1 MIVDVG
7 EAVERLSRGEVVAYP
22 TETVYGLG
30 VDAGSEQALERL
42 FRLKGRD
49 PTQALSVL
57 VLDLDHLAGLVPDL
71 PATARTLALNFWPG
85 PLTLVIIARASQL
98 SRVSSSHGVGFR
110 CSSHPVARALAF
122 HSDRHVVST
131 SCNRSGQP
139 PCSSAEAV
147 ETLFGED
154 LPIAGGGVAG
164 GRAPS
169 TVVAVSPNGKVELL
183 REGEVPYA
191 KLLKELKA

>member
-1 MIVDVG
+1 LIVEVG
-7 EAVERLSRGEVVAYP
+7 EAVERLSRGDVVAYP

-30 VDAGSEQALERL
+30 VDAGSEQALDRL

-49 PTQALSVL
+49 PVQALSVL
-57 VLDLDHLAGLVPDL
+57 VHDLDHLAGVVPDL
-71 PATARTLALNFWPG
+71 PATARTLAERFWPG
-85 PLTLVIIARASQL
+85 PLTLVVIAPASQL
-98 SRVSSSHGVGFR
+98 SRVSSPHGVGFR
-110 CSSHPVARALAF
+110 CSSHPVARALARQ
-122 HSDRHVVST
+122 SDRHVVST

-147 ETLFGED
+147 EAVFGTD
-154 LPIAGGGVAG
+154 LPIVGGGAAGGGT
-164 GRAPS
+164 PS

-191 KLLKELKA
+191 KLLKELKT